1 MRQEFR
7 DYKEIAYI
15 KLSLRMS
22 ARSDEVISSVN
33 SMYLSEK
40 CNDLCEPT
48 HGAEQADK
56 YNENKI
62 ENNVVLCRRRVR
74 R

>member
-1 MRQEFR
+1 M
-7 DYKEIAYI
+7 KEIAYI

-40 CNDLCEPT
+40 CNEISELT
-48 HGAEQADK
+48 YGAEQANK
-56 YNENKI
+56 YNENKKA
-62 ENNVVLCRRRVR
+62 NNVVLCRRRVR